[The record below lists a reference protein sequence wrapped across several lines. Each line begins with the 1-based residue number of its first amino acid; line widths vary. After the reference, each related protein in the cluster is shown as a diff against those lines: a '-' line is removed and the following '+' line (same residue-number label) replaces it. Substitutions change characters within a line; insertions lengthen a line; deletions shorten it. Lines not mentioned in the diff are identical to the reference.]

1 MDTLAA
7 LPLSGLDWVMLALL
21 SVSLVVGLVRGFV
34 FESLSL
40 AGWVVAWFVAQWAA
54 PLLAPSLPIGAP
66 GTPLN
71 QGAAFAMAF
80 LLALIAWALLARLV
94 RMLIHATP
102 LSLID
107 RLLGAGFGLLR
118 GLVILL
124 AAASAVAM
132 TPAVKSDTWLAS
144 QGARILDK
152 TLQALKPLLPDSAAR
167 LLPA

>member
-7 LPLSGLDWVMLALL
+7 LPLTALDWVMLAVMA
-21 SVSLVVGLVRGFV
+21 VSLVAGLVRGFV

-40 AGWVVAWFVAQWAA
+40 AGWVVAWFSAQWAA
-54 PLLAPSLPIGAP
+54 PLLAPKLPIGEA
-66 GTPLN
+66 GTALN
-71 QGAAFAMAF
+71 HGAAFALAF
-80 LLALIAWALLARLV
+80 LGALIAWALLARLV

-102 LSLID
+102 LSVID

-124 AAASAVAM
+124 ALASVVAM
-132 TPAVKSDTWLAS
+132 TPAVKSDLWQAS
-144 QGARILDK
+144 QGARILGK

>member
-7 LPLSGLDWVMLALL
+7 LPLNGLDWLMLVVMA
-21 SVSLVVGLVRGFV
+21 VSLVVGLVRGFV

-40 AGWVVAWFVAQWAA
+40 AGWVVAWVGAQWAA
-54 PLLAPSLPIGAP
+54 PLLAPSLPVGEP
-66 GTPLN
+66 GTALN
-71 QGAAFAMAF
+71 HGAAFAVAF
-80 LLALIAWALLARLV
+80 VVALIVWALLARLV

-124 AAASAVAM
+124 ALASVVAL
-132 TPAVKSDTWLAS
+132 TPAVKSEAWQTS
-144 QGARILDK
+144 QGARILSK
-152 TLQALKPLLPDSAAR
+152 TLLALKPLLPDSAAR
-167 LLPA
+167 LLPS

>member
-7 LPLSGLDWVMLALL
+7 LPLSGLDWLMLALMA
-21 SVSLVVGLVRGFV
+21 VSLVVGLVRGFV

-40 AGWVVAWFVAQWAA
+40 AGWVAAWFGAQWAA
-54 PLLAPSLPIGAP
+54 PWLAPSLPIGTP
-66 GTPLN
+66 GASVN
-71 QGAAFAMAF
+71 QGAAFAVAF
-80 LLALIAWALLARLV
+80 LAVLIACALLARLV

-107 RLLGAGFGLLR
+107 RFLGAGFGLLR

-124 AAASAVAM
+124 VSASVLAM
-132 TPAVKSDTWLAS
+132 TPAVKSETWLAS

-152 TLQALKPLLPDSAAR
+152 TLQALKPLLPVSAAR

>member
-1 MDTLAA
+1 MATLAA
-7 LPLSGLDWVMLALL
+7 LPLSGLDWVMLAVMV
-21 SVSLVVGLVRGFV
+21 VSLVVGLVRGFV

-40 AGWVVAWFVAQWAA
+40 AGWVVAWFAAQWAA
-54 PLLAPSLPIGAP
+54 PLLAPSLPIGEP
-66 GTPLN
+66 GSSLN
-71 QGAAFAMAF
+71 QGAAFAVSF
-80 LLALIAWALLARLV
+80 VVALIVWALLARLV

-124 AAASAVAM
+124 AVVSVVAL
-132 TPAVKSDTWLAS
+132 TPAVKSETWQAS
-144 QGARILDK
+144 QGAHILTK
-152 TLQALKPLLPDSAAR
+152 TLSALKPLLPESAAR